1 LEPNSLFGCL
11 GYITIKESISSMK
24 NVRETERI
32 ISERWPKLKKSAMN
46 EGDPEKLITILEEI
60 DDLLFVL
67 EARIKLDNEPD
78 TYISPKQTQN
88 ENRNLGQGIRS
99 Q

>member
-1 LEPNSLFGCL
+1 
-11 GYITIKESISSMK
+11 MK
-24 NVRETERI
+24 NVRETERL
-32 ISERWPKLKKSAMN
+32 ISERWPKLKESAMN

-67 EARIKLDNEPD
+67 EARIRLDNDPD
-78 TYISPKQTQN
+78 ASISPRRTQD
-88 ENRNLGQGIRS
+88 EIRNLGQEIRS